1 MLDRKFFFQSKRPL
15 RDVKFYT
22 MILNNAQ
29 GKNKYIRIL
38 KGHWKGPNFVIIV
51 STRGAKKDIK
61 NVKGAN

>member
-1 MLDRKFFFQSKRPL
+1 
-15 RDVKFYT
+15 

-51 STRGAKKDIK
+51 STRGAKKDIE